1 MFQPNITCRLYGA
14 DMYHTEWNLTFLD
27 VDNRKLH
34 PSQLN
39 NAEITALNLNI
50 TNFM

>member
-1 MFQPNITCRLYGA
+1 MGA
-14 DMYHTEWNLTFLD
+14 DMYHTACNLTLLD
-27 VDNRKLH
+27 ADNRKLH

-50 TNFM
+50 MNFM

>member
-1 MFQPNITCRLYGA
+1 MGLICTTLNEMLVDA
-14 DMYHTEWNLTFLD
+14 
-27 VDNRKLH
+27 DNRKLH

-50 TNFM
+50 MNFM